1 MVFPLSIK
9 WARVS
14 DGHGWT
20 ANVLVVCLV
29 FLADLCG
36 VVISWK
42 TTNVT
47 IEALGLVS
55 VEWQWYCEV
64 SHRSHTGLTQVSHR
78 SHTGVTQVSRRSHAG
93 LTQVSRRSHAG
104 LTQVSRRSHAGL
116 TQVSRRSH
124 TGLTQVSHRS
134 HTGLTQVSHRSH
146 TGIGCIPGEDQLYL

>member
-29 FLADLCG
+29 FLADLCV

-78 SHTGVTQVSRRSHAG
+78 DWVYSRRGSAIFIDPMG
-93 LTQVSRRSHAG
+93 KFIQ
-104 LTQVSRRSHAGL
+104 
-116 TQVSRRSH
+116 
-124 TGLTQVSHRS
+124 
-134 HTGLTQVSHRSH
+134 
-146 TGIGCIPGEDQLYL
+146 Y